1 MTSVL
6 RSPAKAAS
14 RARRR
19 AAAHVK
25 ERPDPDDFDAIRNT
39 VPATALGQGSPLS
52 LPDGDVRARTVLPA
66 QRLRARLSA
75 DAQPSS
81 EARLGSRTPLGPHP
95 PPAARQAAA
104 PPEEQIVISPEV
116 ISPELVLV
124 CPELRALAL
133 QLLPERD
140 PNGLLLKPALEPL
153 NVPMPTVSRLE
164 PNLGAANPT
173 QQKTESLRLP
183 RIERTPA
190 LPVSQTSP
198 KQRLKL
204 IVAALAYTC
213 QRAVGMIIEVTAF
226 VAVLAGVLFLI
237 QIIRF

>member
-1 MTSVL
+1 
-6 RSPAKAAS
+6 
-14 RARRR
+14 
-19 AAAHVK
+19 
-25 ERPDPDDFDAIRNT
+25 
-39 VPATALGQGSPLS
+39 
-52 LPDGDVRARTVLPA
+52 
-66 QRLRARLSA
+66 
-75 DAQPSS
+75 
-81 EARLGSRTPLGPHP
+81 
-95 PPAARQAAA
+95 
-104 PPEEQIVISPEV
+104 
-116 ISPELVLV
+116 
-124 CPELRALAL
+124 
-133 QLLPERD
+133 
-140 PNGLLLKPALEPL
+140 LLKPALEPL